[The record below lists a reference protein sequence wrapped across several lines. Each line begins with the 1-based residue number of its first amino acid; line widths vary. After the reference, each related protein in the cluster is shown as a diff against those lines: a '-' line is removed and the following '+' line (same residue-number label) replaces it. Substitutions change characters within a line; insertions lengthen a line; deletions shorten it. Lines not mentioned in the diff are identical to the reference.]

1 MNRRGGPAAVLAAAA
16 VTVVASACMDPPRAG
31 ERGEAGVAVDS
42 LLAPGMKHYWLAAY
56 DSARIVWTGALD
68 GALASGDSVGVAHLE
83 TWLGLTAMRSGDF
96 DAARSHGEAALE
108 LKLALDEPP
117 DLARSYNALGLLA
130 EAEVRLVD
138 ALRLYERARETALAA
153 GDRRAAAAA
162 TGNSGLIHAYLG
174 DLDRAADLLGEMR
187 EAAAALGETRLEGN
201 ALTNLAMVAVWA
213 GDPRSALE
221 PLTAARALYEEVDY
235 PLGEQIALG
244 QLATALGAM
253 GRYQDALAAMDRALA
268 LSRQH
273 ALRGQE
279 AENLGILGGLFAGL
293 GDTRRALRHLE
304 DAAELA
310 REDGLEWELGGL
322 LRQSASLHL
331 SLGSGERALADAL
344 EARAAH
350 RSAGEPFEELDDL
363 LVLAEIYQ
371 RAGDSDQAEG
381 ALRSARVIAGQ
392 LEARSALS
400 AVALAEARHAAVS
413 GEPRQVL
420 SALERAREVSLE
432 ADFRSRTEI
441 YSLAARAYA
450 ALGQLDSAAVA
461 GLESVSALERVRGGL
476 ASGDLRTA
484 FAAASAPVYS
494 DVVLILLQLDRADE
508 AFAVADA
515 ARSRELLQRLSAVR
529 PTPGETGET
538 GEEGTITDRAVAGL
552 DLGAADRLLTRIDAL
567 LAQLREL
574 ESVPPQERGAGAAAT
589 SGDIVR
595 TISRLR
601 DEYESMVV
609 RSARLDDRSARL
621 LGATPT
627 DQALV
632 RAAIADDE
640 AVLHYTLTR
649 DGLIVF
655 VARTDRIQS
664 LELRARPEDLAS
676 RIRLLRELWGTRDA
690 APERGLPAAQG
701 LHDLLIAPVIRA
713 GLLNGATRLIIVP
726 HGVLE
731 QLPFAA
737 LHDRSTGRYLV
748 EDHVIAYA
756 PSAGSIPALR
766 TFRDGGALDLAS
778 VQSFA
783 PFPTQLPGARA
794 EAMVARDTGPGG
806 DLHLGARATEAQL
819 RRALAGGAVVHVAS
833 HGTLNARNPMF
844 SRIELARGTGTS
856 ADDGRLEVHEL
867 LELRVSSPL
876 VVLSGCETALADE
889 WSGDALRPGGI
900 ATLAQAFL
908 QAGAGTVIATL
919 WRIDDLGSAELVS
932 RFYRLA
938 RSGDVGDALARA
950 QREMI
955 QQEDVK
961 YAGPYYWAGFVVSG
975 DGRAAGTPQTTLTA
989 SVP

>member
-16 VTVVASACMDPPRAG
+16 VTVVASACMDSPRAG
-31 ERGEAGVAVDS
+31 ERGVGGAAVAVDS

-56 DSARIVWTGALD
+56 DSARIVWTGALG

-96 DAARSHGEAALE
+96 EAARSHGEAALE
-108 LKLALDEPP
+108 LKLALHEPP

-174 DLDRAADLLGEMR
+174 DLDRATALLGEMR

-201 ALTNLAMVAVWA
+201 ALTNLAMVAIWA

-221 PLTAARALYEEVDY
+221 PLAAARALYEEVDY

-244 QLATALGAM
+244 QLATALDAM
-253 GRYQDALAAMDRALA
+253 GRYQEALAAMDRALA

-371 RAGDSDQAEG
+371 HGGDSAQAEA

-392 LEARSALS
+392 LDARSALS
-400 AVALAEARHAAVS
+400 AVAVAEARHAAAS

-420 SALERAREVSLE
+420 SALDRAREVSLE

-441 YSLAARAYA
+441 HGLAARAYV

-461 GLESVSALERVRGGL
+461 GLESVNALERVRGGL
-476 ASGDLRTA
+476 ASGDLRTT
-484 FAAASAPVYS
+484 FAAASAQVYS

-529 PTPGETGET
+529 PPHGET

-574 ESVPPQERGAGAAAT
+574 ESVLPQERGAGAAAT

-621 LGATPT
+621 LGATRT

-664 LELRARPEDLAS
+664 LEVRAPPEDLAS

-690 APERGLPAAQG
+690 ASERGLPAAQG

-713 GLLNGATRLIIVP
+713 GLLNGAKRLIIVP

-737 LHDRSTGRYLV
+737 LHDRSTGRFLV

-766 TFRDGGALDLAS
+766 EVRDGGALDLAA

-783 PFPTQLPGARA
+783 PFPTQLPGTRA
-794 EAMVARDTGPGG
+794 EAMVARDTGRSG
-806 DLHLGARATEAQL
+806 DLHLGTYATEAQL

-867 LELRVSSPL
+867 LELPVSSPL

-955 QQEDVK
+955 QQQDVK
-961 YAGPYYWAGFVVSG
+961 YASPYYWAGFVLSG